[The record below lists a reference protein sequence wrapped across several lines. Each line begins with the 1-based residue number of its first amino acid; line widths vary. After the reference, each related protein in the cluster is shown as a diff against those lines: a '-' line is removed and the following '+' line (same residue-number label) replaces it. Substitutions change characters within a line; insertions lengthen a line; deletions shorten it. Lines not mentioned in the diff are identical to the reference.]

1 MSRIMLVSLFVATLV
16 ASAYGSSYYPLITNE
31 IHLIRPK
38 SGSGGT
44 PVNGLSC
51 LSWRF
56 GVETNNIINWKTVP
70 LSCEDYIGHY
80 MLGSQYRKDSKTI
93 NKEAF
98 FHASSLNISKNG
110 NDAWVFDIDETTLSN
125 LPYYAENGFGAVPY
139 NATKFNEWV
148 FTGNAP
154 ALPESLKLY
163 NKLVN
168 LGVKIV
174 FITGRTEDQRDVT
187 EANLKAVGYNTWDRL
202 VLKKKVEEDGYRI
215 IGNSGDQWS
224 DLLGTNIGLRTF
236 KLPDPMYYIDI
247 PTTNGKGER
256 FRFSC
261 NQQPN
266 SLAEAT
272 VRSGGGHVKGVSCL
286 SWRYGV
292 ETNSI
297 INWKTIPVACEDYV
311 GHYMLGDQYRKD
323 SKAINDEAFLY
334 VKTLNLSKNAANDV
348 VWVFDIDETTLSN
361 LPYYAQH
368 GFGVER
374 FNATSF
380 NEWVF
385 TGKALALPESLKLY
399 KKTEDQRTVTE
410 TNLRSVGY
418 NSWDKLLLKGKNFVG
433 KPAAE
438 YKSAQRKILEK
449 EGYKIIGNMGDQWSD
464 LLGTNIGLRTFK
476 LPDPMYYIS

>member
-1 MSRIMLVSLFVATLV
+1 MMSRSIMLLVLFVSINIFVV
-16 ASAYGSSYYPLITNE
+16 AKVKGSDFPVISNQ
-31 IHLIRPK
+31 IHLLRPQ
-38 SGSGGT
+38 SG
-44 PVNGLSC
+44 
-51 LSWRF
+51 
-56 GVETNNIINWKTVP
+56 
-70 LSCEDYIGHY
+70 
-80 MLGSQYRKDSKTI
+80 
-93 NKEAF
+93 
-98 FHASSLNISKNG
+98 
-110 NDAWVFDIDETTLSN
+110 
-125 LPYYAENGFGAVPY
+125 
-139 NATKFNEWV
+139 
-148 FTGNAP
+148 
-154 ALPESLKLY
+154 
-163 NKLVN
+163 
-168 LGVKIV
+168 
-174 FITGRTEDQRDVT
+174 
-187 EANLKAVGYNTWDRL
+187 
-202 VLKKKVEEDGYRI
+202 
-215 IGNSGDQWS
+215 
-224 DLLGTNIGLRTF
+224 
-236 KLPDPMYYIDI
+236 
-247 PTTNGKGER
+247 
-256 FRFSC
+256 
-261 NQQPN
+261 
-266 SLAEAT
+266 
-272 VRSGGGHVKGVSCL
+272 SGGGHVKGVSCL

-334 VKTLNLSKNAANDV
+334 VKTLNLSKKAANDV

-385 TGKALALPESLKLY
+385 TGKAVALPESLKLY
-399 KKTEDQRTVTE
+399 KKLVRLKVKIVFLTGRTEDQRTVTE